1 MSLAKFNLVIDIKND
16 VIKRI
21 KEVIKKFFKKTLDK
35 SKKICYTKVTVKVK
49 TTKGVIIC
57 IIWKNLN

>member
-21 KEVIKKFFKKTLDK
+21 KEVIKKNFKKHLTNLKIYAILK
-35 SKKICYTKVTVKVK
+35 SQSKLKQR
-49 TTKGVIIC
+49 KGLIIC
-57 IIWKNLN
+57 IIWKNWN